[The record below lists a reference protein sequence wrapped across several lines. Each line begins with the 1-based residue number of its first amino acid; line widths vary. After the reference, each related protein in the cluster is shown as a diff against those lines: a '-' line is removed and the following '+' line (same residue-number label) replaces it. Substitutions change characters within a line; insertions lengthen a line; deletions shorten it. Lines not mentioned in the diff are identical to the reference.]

1 MPSDPRRLY
10 VENVI
15 NLRQY
20 ERGLRDRVQ
29 RILRRS
35 LEDINGVLVSRYGN
49 LTRFQKERMIA
60 LFKRT
65 DEMIRSAYARVGK
78 LSGEEALGLAK
89 LQSTFAEQVIRAV
102 GEAAG
107 LEFATTRLT
116 AARLKAIVDFPV
128 QGLQLGD
135 WWERQGE
142 NMAMNVR
149 RNIQL
154 GLMQGETTGQIVGR
168 LTSTTTPSAA
178 VAMRRSTEALV
189 RTAVTAI
196 SSEAQFET
204 FSEMDEDVTDSYRYV
219 ATLDD
224 RTTIICAELDGQVFK
239 YADEDAPQ
247 PPMHIGCRSTII
259 PEINWEKLGVK
270 PDANLLHMTRASSG
284 GPVTFKTY
292 GSWLRSQSAGVQDE
306 VLGSAR
312 GKLFRSGKATL
323 SDLVRNDGTTLTL
336 PQLARKIGVSLNDI
350 E

>member
-1 MPSDPRRLY
+1 MPLDPRRLY

-29 RILRRS
+29 RILQRS

-65 DEMIRSAYARVGK
+65 DEMIRSAYAQAGK
-78 LSGEEALGLAK
+78 LSAKEALGLAK
-89 LQSTFAEQVIRAV
+89 LQSTFAENVIRAV
-102 GEAAG
+102 GDAAG
-107 LEFATTRLT
+107 VEFATTRLSV
-116 AARLKAIVDFPV
+116 ARLKVIVDFPV

-135 WWERQGE
+135 WWERQGA
-142 NMAMNVR
+142 NMAVNVR
-149 RNIQL
+149 RQIQL
-154 GLMQGETTGQIVGR
+154 GLIQGQTTGQIVGR
-168 LTSTTTPSAA
+168 LTSTAQPSAL
-178 VAMRRSTEALV
+178 VGMRRTSEMLV

-196 SSEAQFET
+196 SAEAQFET
-204 FSEMDEDVTDSYRYV
+204 FSALDPDVTDSYRYV

-239 YADEDAPQ
+239 YEDENAPR

-259 PEINWEKLGVK
+259 PEVNWEALGVK
-270 PDANLLHMTRASSG
+270 PPDDLLKMTRASAG

-292 GSWLRSQSAGVQDE
+292 GSWLRSQPAGVQDE
-306 VLGSAR
+306 VLGPAR
-312 GKLFRSGKATL
+312 GKLFRSGKASL

-336 PQLARKIGVSLNDI
+336 PQLARKIGVPLAEI